1 MSNTAKA
8 VVKEH
13 NHARKIKRSVG
24 EHIFDK
30 FNFIFLGLLAL
41 TMLYPFWYELAL
53 SLADADKVA
62 VSKVYIWP

>member
-41 TMLYPFWYELAL
+41 TMLCLTERIMW
-53 SLADADKVA
+53 
-62 VSKVYIWP
+62 